1 MANAKYTIQQLQS
14 DETLLDMYPE
24 TTASQV
30 IEEDDLKFM
39 TDAEKTKLEGIE
51 SEAEVNVIESI
62 SINGTPQT
70 VTNKGVN
77 IEVAI
82 TSGTALSFVAT
93 TGSLSLKDSAGN
105 VLSTVDLP
113 TELIVTSGSYDAE
126 TESLILVLASGDT
139 ITIPVGSL
147 IDIYAADES
156 TLSLTV
162 VEGVSTFKISDT
174 YKAKIDAATTSIA
187 AIIAGSTQV
196 GDAAKAAKLSS
207 AKTISLSGDATGS
220 VSTDFSSNPTIP
232 VTLANSGVVAGA
244 GSAVTVNAKG
254 LVTAIGDMFQVGT
267 ASANSPTSALAV
279 GGLFFKLVTE

>member
-1 MANAKYTIQQLQS
+1 MAKYTIQQLQA

-82 TSGTALSFVAT
+82 SAGTELSFVAN

-139 ITIPVGSL
+139 ITIPVGAL
-147 IDIYAADES
+147 LDIYAADES

-187 AIIAGSTQV
+187 AIIAGSTQI

-267 ASANSPTSALAV
+267 ASANSPTTALAV